1 MFDMVLNTSLL
12 TMKILK
18 LASAKT
24 AECKHQDNWRFQ
36 IHFFKQIGC
45 FCLSEAGS
53 GSDAFGMKA
62 VAKKDGDD
70 FIINANKLWITNSGH
85 AGLFLVFANAKP
97 ELIKE
102 NPKEVY
108 IFFEIK
114 VFECLWIVMLNVLK

>member
-1 MFDMVLNTSLL
+1 MA
-12 TMKILK
+12 ILK
-18 LASAKT
+18 TVITKAT
-24 AECKHQDNWRFQ
+24 ECKPEDSLKFK
-36 IHFFKQIGC
+36 IHSFKQIGC

-85 AGLFLVFANAKP
+85 GLFLVFANAKL

-102 NPKEVY
+102 NPKEVIY
-108 IFFEIK
+108 I
-114 VFECLWIVMLNVLK
+114 LK

>member
-1 MFDMVLNTSLL
+1 MA
-12 TMKILK
+12 ILK
-18 LASAKT
+18 TVITKAT
-24 AECKHQDNWRFQ
+24 ECKPQDSVKIK
-36 IHFFKQIGC
+36 IHSFKQIGC

-62 VAKKDGDD
+62 AAKKDGDD
-70 FIINANKLWITNSGH
+70 FVINANKLWITNSGH

-108 IFFEIK
+108 VYFKIKFFE
-114 VFECLWIVMLNVLK
+114 